1 MLPRMATMGLMCGAL
16 VLAVTALAESPAS
29 QPAVNP
35 VNLPPDV
42 DPWSSPEIAAP
53 AMDEKPLLRSNNS
66 QTYQAMAGSDEG
78 GSASWLRT
86 TLALGGV
93 VGLIILLGWG
103 YRRLAEG
110 GGGLSLAW
118 GRRNAVVIE
127 VVGRTALSPRQSVCL
142 VRVGPRLVLL
152 GCTPGAV
159 QSLDVISDGEVVS
172 QLLGQAAQQRGDS
185 HAAAF
190 SKVLV
195 EQESTFD
202 TLVDDATEQETE
214 ELAPDD
220 LRLGNV
226 QDSLSGTL
234 KRLKSVLARAS

>member
-1 MLPRMATMGLMCGAL
+1 MATLGTLTGAL
-16 VLAVTALAESPAS
+16 VLAAVAAAGSPAT
-29 QPAVNP
+29 QPATKP

-42 DPWSSPEIAAP
+42 DPWSSPDIAAP
-53 AMDEKPLLRSNNS
+53 AMEENPLPRNNAS
-66 QTYQAMAGSDEG
+66 QTWQATASEEEP
-78 GSASWLRT
+78 GSAGWLRT

-159 QSLDVISDGEVVS
+159 QPLDVISDGEVVS
-172 QLLGQAAQQRGDS
+172 QLLGQAAQQRSDS

-190 SKVLV
+190 SKVLT
-195 EQESTFD
+195 EQASTFD
-202 TLVDDATEQETE
+202 TVVDDDTAELETE

-220 LRLGNV
+220 LRLDNA
-226 QDSLSGTL
+226 QNSLTGTL
-234 KRLKSVLARAS
+234 DRLKSVLARAS